1 MPRRTRPGQTE
12 RSEHWMRVAV
22 NECTEALNA
31 RIAELFGWGSGE
43 SIHWLSPVVEDEYAE
58 YFDGEF
64 LQRLGLPPLAVS
76 LSTFWPAS
84 GPRWDGLAKTSSGK
98 ILLVEAKA
106 YVEEAVDYRSHAG
119 SESLGRI
126 HAALAEAKQAFGAAL
141 DAYLLFLNFADA
153 PDVPEPCSVEQWRG
167 ANRLVKKCLGLG
179 AHPYRDR
186 VGTMI
191 WSVPEMLTQQGRRS

>member
-64 LQRLGLPPLAVS
+64 LQRLGLPPLCYRFQSNSSHQGKGVLNGLEKVHSS
-76 LSTFWPAS
+76 LQ
-84 GPRWDGLAKTSSGK
+84 DLLAMT
-98 ILLVEAKA
+98 
-106 YVEEAVDYRSHAG
+106 RH
-119 SESLGRI
+119 
-126 HAALAEAKQAFGAAL
+126 
-141 DAYLLFLNFADA
+141 YLEKLRQSD
-153 PDVPEPCSVEQWRG
+153 PQS
-167 ANRLVKKCLGLG
+167 
-179 AHPYRDR
+179 
-186 VGTMI
+186 
-191 WSVPEMLTQQGRRS
+191 